1 MDRALAPLAVGATL
15 GTWAWWRESV
25 IPAID
30 GSLGR
35 LVAHVGFDLLASS
48 PTKTGPQILEGFLHI
63 SAVFLLL
70 HFWTEILEVCRLLLR
85 CIVLIG
91 RGFSLLL
98 EVGSECL
105 QLWALWAGRC
115 IERALHLAE
124 QEAVFTSE
132 GMALAAGPPIP
143 VGSVI
148 LVSRPPEWDEVMIG
162 AFTDNYNHA
171 VCKTTNSIGDAWIWV
186 LVRVDGLHLRL
197 PTNGA
202 HGERRAPAGIP
213 DGDINWVCTPPAGA
227 NQWRPGVAEIPNI
240 CAEAGLI
247 LAQYIATGSTWPA
260 NIPGVSGPL
269 VEITGVGAG
278 PPGPA
283 AAAAGALG
291 PAAPAAAG
299 LAVGGDSPSGVQS
312 ADLHAL
318 EAAVRDLQR
327 LAVSPGGRS
336 NDKSV
341 SYTDLTHV
349 DALKLKR
356 KGDLLA
362 FASKHPGALTAHFL
376 AGVYSRLSKGSL
388 TRTGQLRD
396 VSVTSWAHQFSG
408 LTEIR
413 DLKEVVTLA
422 EVLDSINRKEIARA
436 LDIICQR
443 IIAIQSAKQ
452 KGGSWEKAE
461 AVELIDT
468 RKSLASSGAL
478 GELAKAGLSGGGNL
492 ILLALNWLHGGRCE
506 LLTSL
511 VTAAH
516 RRIFTRVGKA
526 LEALVMTDEP
536 VMGPEGLDHYMRQ
549 TQLYTGSGVV
559 LALGVKGGV
568 PDKAADVPLGQ
579 RLQALFPVMAEQVSS
594 PSHLLLPPAR
604 RPRRVKRGFTWV
616 APSYPELVKKN
627 VKGLTDVVANDAH
640 LPEDRRLHPD
650 LIIPGELPI
659 WGSIIDDIWGLD
671 HLEDE
676 NAAGVGPEWLNRA
689 EDVWCLRGVEP
700 NSKKTVNQALGE
712 EVQGYY
718 IHPSAH
724 WVGLSMEKRRYLF
737 QATFMALMRPKVV
750 VGVADR
756 LIGKHSF
763 LRAGRRRELV
773 SWPDEVWIELC
784 ISTLLIPFAH
794 FDMSSDWSK
803 RVECTDA
810 SMTGLGRAYGIA
822 PTAVVQAMAR
832 FSDHSKVY
840 TNLTLPW
847 SIGLT
852 EEHKC
857 HMRKIRLPKERI
869 RWRYIGT
876 PWTCQHITLGEAD
889 AIAWAAEDRLRRP
902 GDDGGFGSPP
912 CSTISAARHVAMQGR
927 QTRGPRPLR
936 ARQNPWVALPYCT
949 SKESM
954 SVDIG
959 TALFLITLGLLGEI
973 CLRGGWIG
981 LEHPADRKREPY
993 PSFFATPEVSQFMH
1007 FFRLFYT
1014 ELDQCMYGAIS
1025 KKPTGLLQQRGCPS
1039 LSMHCTHSVPHAQL
1053 LGLDSRGH
1061 FRTTPA
1067 AQYPS
1072 GLCFALASSFVERL
1086 VPAHVNHYLKPFAP
1100 RVSKEFFPDPWGMSC
1115 NGSYRWVE
1123 PCPAF
1128 LAGVLERIHSA
1139 EIHPRTG
1146 SPQQ

>member
-35 LVAHVGFDLLASS
+35 MVAHVGFDLLASS

-336 NDKSV
+336 NVSKKNKKKDRKKSKKDSKKKKKKKDKKHSGSSSSSDSSSSSSSTSRSRSSRSSSGDRKSKPLRWREHGKDKSV

-468 RKSLASSGAL
+468 RKSLASSGM
-478 GELAKAGLSGGGNL
+478 
-492 ILLALNWLHGGRCE
+492 LAL
-506 LLTSL
+506 T
-511 VTAAH
+511 
-516 RRIFTRVGKA
+516 
-526 LEALVMTDEP
+526 
-536 VMGPEGLDHYMRQ
+536 
-549 TQLYTGSGVV
+549 
-559 LALGVKGGV
+559 
-568 PDKAADVPLGQ
+568 
-579 RLQALFPVMAEQVSS
+579 
-594 PSHLLLPPAR
+594 
-604 RPRRVKRGFTWV
+604 
-616 APSYPELVKKN
+616 
-627 VKGLTDVVANDAH
+627 
-640 LPEDRRLHPD
+640 
-650 LIIPGELPI
+650 
-659 WGSIIDDIWGLD
+659 
-671 HLEDE
+671 
-676 NAAGVGPEWLNRA
+676 NA
-689 EDVWCLRGVEP
+689 
-700 NSKKTVNQALGE
+700 
-712 EVQGYY
+712 
-718 IHPSAH
+718 
-724 WVGLSMEKRRYLF
+724 
-737 QATFMALMRPKVV
+737 
-750 VGVADR
+750 
-756 LIGKHSF
+756 
-763 LRAGRRRELV
+763 
-773 SWPDEVWIELC
+773 
-784 ISTLLIPFAH
+784 
-794 FDMSSDWSK
+794 
-803 RVECTDA
+803 
-810 SMTGLGRAYGIA
+810 
-822 PTAVVQAMAR
+822 
-832 FSDHSKVY
+832 
-840 TNLTLPW
+840 
-847 SIGLT
+847 
-852 EEHKC
+852 
-857 HMRKIRLPKERI
+857 
-869 RWRYIGT
+869 
-876 PWTCQHITLGEAD
+876 
-889 AIAWAAEDRLRRP
+889 
-902 GDDGGFGSPP
+902 
-912 CSTISAARHVAMQGR
+912 
-927 QTRGPRPLR
+927 
-936 ARQNPWVALPYCT
+936 
-949 SKESM
+949 
-954 SVDIG
+954 
-959 TALFLITLGLLGEI
+959 
-973 CLRGGWIG
+973 
-981 LEHPADRKREPY
+981 
-993 PSFFATPEVSQFMH
+993 
-1007 FFRLFYT
+1007 
-1014 ELDQCMYGAIS
+1014 
-1025 KKPTGLLQQRGCPS
+1025 
-1039 LSMHCTHSVPHAQL
+1039 
-1053 LGLDSRGH
+1053 
-1061 FRTTPA
+1061 
-1067 AQYPS
+1067 
-1072 GLCFALASSFVERL
+1072 
-1086 VPAHVNHYLKPFAP
+1086 
-1100 RVSKEFFPDPWGMSC
+1100 
-1115 NGSYRWVE
+1115 
-1123 PCPAF
+1123 
-1128 LAGVLERIHSA
+1128 
-1139 EIHPRTG
+1139 
-1146 SPQQ
+1146 